1 MFAEMCLRVGRTLL
15 RLGCRRVTGSGTD
28 PIGYAK
34 CAGKFAGCV
43 AGVLASMSPTE
54 ICRLELQSWGESA
67 QTWVAYNE

>member
-34 CAGKFAGCV
+34 CAGKFVGCV
-43 AGVLASMSPTE
+43 AGVLASK
-54 ICRLELQSWGESA
+54 
-67 QTWVAYNE
+67 VAHRNMQAGVAVVE